1 MAVVNI
7 LFGDGGETL
16 LAVTWTWTAI
26 ATIFFVLRTWY
37 ASREPSREHSSF
49 FGIRWD
55 YLAVTM
61 AFVSR
66 PSRLFRAHWLTIEG
80 FRFDG

>member
-26 ATIFFVLRTWY
+26 ATIFFVFRTWY
-37 ASREPSREHSSF
+37 ASREPSKEHASL

-55 YLAVTM
+55 YAAVTV
-61 AFVSR
+61 AYVRYLSDWR
-66 PSRLFRAHWLTIEG
+66 TVC
-80 FRFDG
+80 